1 MAKKMKYDFL
11 ECLKQMPPLKH
22 STGEKFDISQSEAA
36 AWIAKQPE
44 VMQKV
49 FDTARYRG
57 VIRYD
62 SRTGKWRGVDYNG
75 N

>member
-11 ECLKQMPPLKH
+11 ECVKKMLPLKH
-22 STGEKFDISQSEAA
+22 SIVGKTFNISESEAA
-36 AWIAKQPE
+36 AWIASQPE

-49 FDTARYRG
+49 FDTARYHG
-57 VIRYD
+57 VIEYD
-62 SRTGKWRGVDYNG
+62 PDMGEWRGVDYG